1 MKKIGN
7 IGSAFIP
14 FLVAI
19 GIQIVVAGVIGFVSG
34 VLFSIGEGE
43 YSTIE
48 NATYQSIDAQ
58 VQLSITA
65 IIAIIC
71 LVVFGI
77 WYKRLNMNHPKGELK
92 KILRTKSILGIILL
106 GIGIQVSLSLILNI
120 IASIKPDWFHNYGQV
135 MEQLGRGNSLLS
147 IIYIV
152 IIAPISEEYIFRGVT
167 FHKAYKVMPYMGAN
181 ILQAILFGV
190 YHGNIVQGSYAF
202 LLGVFLG
209 LVCFKLHSIFAA
221 ILLHMVINLS
231 GILFGFISTDS
242 IFYTTGISFVVSIA
256 GIASVIIGTVILL
269 KNKKTGVD
277 RY

>member
-1 MKKIGN
+1 
-7 IGSAFIP
+7 
-14 FLVAI
+14 
-19 GIQIVVAGVIGFVSG
+19 
-34 VLFSIGEGE
+34 
-43 YSTIE
+43 
-48 NATYQSIDAQ
+48 
-58 VQLSITA
+58 
-65 IIAIIC
+65 
-71 LVVFGI
+71 
-77 WYKRLNMNHPKGELK
+77 
-92 KILRTKSILGIILL
+92 
-106 GIGIQVSLSLILNI
+106 
-120 IASIKPDWFHNYGQV
+120 
-135 MEQLGRGNSLLS
+135 
-147 IIYIV
+147 
-152 IIAPISEEYIFRGVT
+152 
-167 FHKAYKVMPYMGAN
+167 MPYMGAN